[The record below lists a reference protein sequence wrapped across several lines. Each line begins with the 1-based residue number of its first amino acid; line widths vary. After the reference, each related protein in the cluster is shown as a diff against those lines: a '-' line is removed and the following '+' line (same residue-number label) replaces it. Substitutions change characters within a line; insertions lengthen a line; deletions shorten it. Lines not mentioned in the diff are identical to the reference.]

1 MGEALA
7 KNVENAQDY
16 YIDYGEEN
24 AVSGNSY
31 WHVLWT
37 CNNCEKMV
45 FQDLSRKGYEL
56 FLPTIPQRSNNK
68 KNGDNKTFLAPM
80 FRGYLFIRHDIDK
93 HAYID
98 ICSTK
103 GLVSILGLRWDRL
116 AKIPD
121 NEIQLIRMAVES
133 RLPALAYPYL
143 KEGDRV
149 RIKQG
154 SLANAEGILVKT
166 NHSKGLFV
174 VSINLL
180 QRSIAVEVDCLDID
194 PL

>member
-7 KNVENAQDY
+7 KETENAHDY
-16 YIDYGEEN
+16 YYEN
-24 AVSGNSY
+24 NQHHAEHENSY
-31 WHVLWT
+31 WHVIWT

-45 FQDLSRKGYEL
+45 FQELSKKGYEL
-56 FLPTIPQRSNNK
+56 FLPTIFQRSINK
-68 KNGDNKTFLAPM
+68 KKGNKKYLAPM
-80 FRGYLFIRHDIDK
+80 FSGYLFIRHNVDK

-103 GLVSILGLRWDRL
+103 GLVGILGLRWDRL

-121 NEIQLIRMAVES
+121 DEIQLIRMAVES
-133 RLPALAYPYL
+133 RLPTLAYPYL

-149 RIKQG
+149 RIKNG

-166 NHSKGLFV
+166 NASKGLLV

-180 QRSIAVEVDCLDID
+180 QRSIAVEVDCLDVD
-194 PL
+194 PV